1 MPEDS
6 FQEKTE
12 KATPRRRQKAREK
25 GNVAKSSELNSA
37 LILLASVAG
46 LGFLAAG
53 MSKRLLDL
61 SRFFLSQ
68 GFAIQLNQVN
78 LYSYFCFVLKRV
90 FTLFAPFLLIVIIA
104 GLAANLAQIGF
115 LFTLEPLKP
124 KLNTLN
130 PLSGFKRLFSLKG
143 LFELPKA
150 VVKLIIIGIIGYLTI
165 KGKLPQFFLLS
176 QMGLNAMLTVLGKV
190 ALLLGVRVSLAFLIL
205 AAVDYVFQRWDYEK
219 KLRMTKE
226 EVKEE
231 RKQYEGDPLIK
242 GRIRSVQRE
251 LARRRMMKEI
261 PKADVIITNPTSL
274 AVALRYD
281 SEKMAA
287 PQVVAKGAR
296 LLAQKIKELAKK
308 YDIPIVENRRLARL
322 LYRKVKIGEEIPVAL
337 YQAVAEVLSYIYKLK
352 DKVLS

>member
-1 MPEDS
+1 MTEDS

-12 KATPRRRQKAREK
+12 KATPRRRQKARER
-25 GNVAKSSELNSA
+25 GNVAKSTELNSA
-37 LILLASVAG
+37 LILLASLAA

-53 MSKRLLDL
+53 MSRRLMAL

-78 LYSYFCFVLKRV
+78 LYSYFCFVLKAI
-90 FTLFAPFLLIVIIA
+90 FTLFAPFLLVVAIA
-104 GLAANLAQIGF
+104 GVASNLAQVGF

-124 KLNTLN
+124 KLSTLN

-150 VVKLIIIGIIGYLTI
+150 VFKLIIIGIISYLTI
-165 KGKLPQFFLLS
+165 KGKLTQFFLLS
-176 QMGLNAMLTVLGKV
+176 QMGLNAMLKVIGKV
-190 ALLLGVRVSLAFLIL
+190 ALLLGVRVSLAFLVL
-205 AAVDYVFQRWDYEK
+205 AAIDYAFQKWDYEK
-219 KLRMTKE
+219 KLRMTKD

-261 PKADVIITNPTSL
+261 PKADVIITNPTTL

-281 SEKMAA
+281 PEKMSA

-296 LLAQKIKELAKK
+296 LLAQKIMELARKHNV
-308 YDIPIVENRRLARL
+308 PIVENRRLARL
-322 LYRKVKIGEEIPVAL
+322 LYRKVKVGEEVPVAL

-352 DKVLS
+352 NKVIG

>member
-37 LILLASVAG
+37 LVLLAGLAG

-53 MSKRLLDL
+53 MSRRLMGLF
-61 SRFFLSQ
+61 RFFLSQ

-78 LYSYFCFVLKRV
+78 VYAYLVFVLKQI
-90 FTLFAPFLLIVIIA
+90 FSLLAPFLLAVVIA
-104 GLAANLAQIGF
+104 GVASNLAQIGF
-115 LFTLEPLKP
+115 LFTTEPLKP
-124 KLNTLN
+124 KLGTLN
-130 PLSGFKRLFSLKG
+130 PITGFKKLFSLKG

-150 VVKLIIIGIIGYLTI
+150 VIKLVIIGVISYLTI
-165 KGKLPQFFLLS
+165 RGKLPQFFLLS
-176 QMGLNAMLTVLGKV
+176 QMGLDAIVGVIGKI
-190 ALLLGVRVSLAFLIL
+190 ALLLGFRVSVVFLIL
-205 AAVDYVFQRWDYEK
+205 AVIDYAFQKWDYEK
-219 KLRMTKE
+219 RLRMTKE

-231 RKQYEGDPLIK
+231 RRQHEGDPLVK
-242 GRIRSVQRE
+242 ARIRSVQRE

-261 PKADVIITNPTSL
+261 PKADVVITNPTSL

-281 SEKMAA
+281 PEKMSA

-296 LLAQKIKELAKK
+296 LLAKKIVELAKQHSV
-308 YDIPIVENRRLARL
+308 PIVEDKRLARL
-322 LYRKVKIGEEIPVAL
+322 LYRKVKIGEEIPVVL
-337 YQAVAEVLSYIYKLK
+337 YQAVAEVLSYIYRLKNKLI
-352 DKVLS
+352 D